1 MTKFKAGD
9 QVQPTAHARI
19 NYKFDTLGIK
29 LPITVLNVYR
39 ISGIEYVQFMAPEIY
54 LKHGGMIMRTWSA
67 RNLELYNPKPR
78 LKQVCVGDLQP
89 GDTFYNPFSGNKRVL
104 FSLREH
110 SRGMAWLEM
119 ADRRTANWQVDLK
132 VWREVRA
139 NEKTTLQKETG
150 VPSGNRRPD
159 TCQGDG
165 WKTTH
170 IQTLGRGL
178 RLDAR
183 SRVSHACESER
194 ECNASR
200 DVESVPESGTPLRMT
215 LGRYLKSGNYIAFEV
230 KNDGAYPYYVVGGVG
245 HIINP
250 DQYFKVVKPI
260 TKT

>member
-1 MTKFKAGD
+1 MIKKGDLVNPSEAARRGFKDVKQINFPCEVMHVFTSSTGKRVIQFLCNSLYTKGAMQLREWDERWLVPHEPVAKPHFKLVAVKSLVAGD
-9 QVQPTAHARI
+9 VILAPSTGQI
-19 NYKFDTLGIK
+19 
-29 LPITVLNVYR
+29 ITVNAY
-39 ISGIEYVQFMAPEIY
+39 IEHMVGQIASLLWTPSYE
-54 LKHGGMIMRTWSA
+54 GRTHVW
-67 RNLELYNPKPR
+67 
-78 LKQVCVGDLQP
+78 KQ
-89 GDTFYNPFSGNKRVL
+89 
-104 FSLREH
+104 
-110 SRGMAWLEM
+110 
-119 ADRRTANWQVDLK
+119 
-132 VWREVRA
+132 
-139 NEKTTLQKETG
+139 TTLQKETG
-150 VPSGNRRPD
+150 VPSGNGRPD